1 MARGKSWCPSGL
13 RAALLLLMLACISC
27 GGMQSARGS
36 ANSAAHGL
44 SSGPPYGVIARVAP
58 PPYLRMPHRAGGTMP
73 LLLSE
78 TGLFTDARNLVHAA
92 GLIPYDLV
100 VPFWSDGAVKN
111 RWVAIPAEKVQFSPT
126 GEWKFPKGTVFV
138 KTFDLPTSATDHSAK
153 RRLETRVL
161 VVDEDGGVYGVDYK
175 WRPDNSDADLLSA
188 GMSEEIPIREAS
200 GATHTQ
206 TWYYPSRQDCL
217 TCHNE
222 RAGGVLGVKT
232 RQLNHDFTY
241 ASGVVDNE
249 LRTWNH
255 LGLFTPAIK
264 EEDIPTFGKLATA
277 GDTSRSL
284 EDRARSYLD
293 ANCSH
298 CHQPGGTVANFDARY
313 DTPLDQQ
320 ALVNGPVLI
329 DQGIDKPR
337 IIAPH
342 DPWRSIALMRVNTTG
357 DIRMPPLAR
366 NTIDPTGV
374 ELLDQWIMSMPGRAV
389 LDPPAISP
397 AGGTFAEP
405 IDVTLAEPEP
415 GAEVRYTLDGS
426 VPTPSDMLYDKPI
439 KLTGPAV
446 LRTRAYKDG
455 FTRSIITQEVFIVGK
470 SS

>member
-1 MARGKSWCPSGL
+1 
-13 RAALLLLMLACISC
+13 
-27 GGMQSARGS
+27 
-36 ANSAAHGL
+36 
-44 SSGPPYGVIARVAP
+44 
-58 PPYLRMPHRAGGTMP
+58 
-73 LLLSE
+73 
-78 TGLFTDARNLVHAA
+78 
-92 GLIPYDLV
+92 
-100 VPFWSDGAVKN
+100 
-111 RWVAIPAEKVQFSPT
+111 
-126 GEWKFPKGTVFV
+126 
-138 KTFDLPTSATDHSAK
+138 
-153 RRLETRVL
+153 
-161 VVDEDGGVYGVDYK
+161 
-175 WRPDNSDADLLSA
+175 
-188 GMSEEIPIREAS
+188 
-200 GATHTQ
+200 
-206 TWYYPSRQDCL
+206 
-217 TCHNE
+217 
-222 RAGGVLGVKT
+222 
-232 RQLNHDFTY
+232 
-241 ASGVVDNE
+241 VDNE

-397 AGGTFAEP
+397 AGGTFAQP